1 MDAPRIDRCG
11 HDIDELLNKKADGR
25 LSGEDAAALERQT
38 AACAACRERAAILDW
53 AVEELSRDQRAVPA
67 GLPDEVMRRIRT
79 LEPSRPRGGPSRQA
93 LVWRW
98 LPAAAVLAVAI
109 GVVILYQGRG
119 QSPDGSS
126 PRIPVELQL
135 ASTEARSVAVAGDF
149 NGWDA
154 VTMKR
159 GEDGV
164 FRVQLALPP
173 GRYQYAFLVDG
184 RKWVP
189 DPRAATIVDSGYG
202 GADSVLDLTL

>member
-1 MDAPRIDRCG
+1 VARIDRCG

-25 LSGEDAAALERQT
+25 LSAEESAALERQT
-38 AACAACRERAAILDW
+38 AACAACLERAAILEW
-53 AVEELSRDQRAVPA
+53 AVEELSRDQRAVPD

-79 LEPSRPRGGPSRQA
+79 LEPSRPVRGPSRWT
-93 LVWRW
+93 LVLRW
-98 LPAAAVLAVAI
+98 LPAAAVLALGI
-109 GVVILYQGRG
+109 GAVVLYQGRG
-119 QSPDGSS
+119 RPPEASS

-135 ASTEARSVAVAGDF
+135 ASVEARSVAVAGDF

-154 VTMKR
+154 VTMKK

-173 GRYQYAFLVDG
+173 GRYQYAFLVDEHE
-184 RKWVP
+184 WVP